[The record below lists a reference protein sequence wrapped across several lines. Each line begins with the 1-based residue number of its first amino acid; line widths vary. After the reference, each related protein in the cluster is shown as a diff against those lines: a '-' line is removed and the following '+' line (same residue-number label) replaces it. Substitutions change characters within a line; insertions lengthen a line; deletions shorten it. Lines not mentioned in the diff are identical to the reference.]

1 MVSVVL
7 RSHEVETVLKVKWRS
22 LLRKIKKEKTRKT
35 WKIKENEEYDI
46 FQF

>member
-7 RSHEVETVLKVKWRS
+7 RSNEVETVLKVKWRS